1 MNDLT
6 RVESTAVQTA
16 AAATPADLVRYAL
29 ENGAD
34 IEKLERLFELQ
45 AKWEANEARKA
56 FVSAMAEFKRNP
68 PEIVKDKAVKYSGT
82 SYTHATIGNVV
93 QQVTAGLAK
102 HGFSHRWATKQ
113 IQGGQIEVTCII
125 THSMGHS
132 EETVLASN
140 ADKSGGKN
148 DIQAIAS
155 AVTYLERYTLLA
167 AVGLATKEQDDDGQ
181 NAEMSDEERAMAEKW
196 IAVAQKVATKEEFS
210 EQWKKALAD
219 LDGKKFHTAHAMIH
233 TAFSTVKKGMK

>member
-6 RVESTAVQTA
+6 KAGSTAVQTA

-45 AKWEANEARKA
+45 SKWEANEARKA

-113 IQGGQIEVTCII
+113 VQGGQIEVTCII

-132 EETVLASN
+132 EETVLSSS

-148 DIQAIAS
+148 EIQAIAS

-167 AVGLATKEQDDDGQ
+167 AVGLATKDQDDDGQ
-181 NAEMSDEERAMAEKW
+181 SAELSDAEKSMADKW
-196 IAVAQKVATKEEFS
+196 ISVAQNVTTKEEFS
-210 EQWKKALAD
+210 EEWKKALAD
-219 LDGKKFHTAHAMIH
+219 LDGKNFRTAHAMIH
-233 TAFSTVKKGMK
+233 TAFSTIRKGLK